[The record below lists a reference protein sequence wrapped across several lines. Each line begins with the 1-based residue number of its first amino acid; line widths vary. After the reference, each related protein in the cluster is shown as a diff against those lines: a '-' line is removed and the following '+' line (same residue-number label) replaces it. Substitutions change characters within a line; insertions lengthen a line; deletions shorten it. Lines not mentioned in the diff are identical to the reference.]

1 MQTKRSSFLESCVNV
16 LIGYI
21 VAIASQLIIFPW
33 FGINIPLHD
42 NLLIGVYFTIISLI
56 RSYVI
61 RRWFNKKVLKQF
73 IEKHDEIVRCHD

>member
-21 VAIASQLIIFPW
+21 VAIASQLMIFPW
-33 FGINIPLHD
+33 FGINIPFHD